1 MGLVVPNAQELLV
14 LQAFLTPALSLR
26 LYGNNKTPA
35 EGDSVSGYTE
45 IVGGGYAAKPLT
57 FGNWGFTGGAPSIA
71 IYNAQQ
77 AWTFTGI
84 INAPGTIYGYYVTKD
99 SDGSL
104 MWAER
109 FPTGVVPFGPINGS
123 IIRVLPRF
131 TAESQ
136 F

>member
-1 MGLVVPNAQELLV
+1 MGLVVPNAQELLI
-14 LQAFLTPALSLR
+14 LQAYLTPALTLR
-26 LYGNNKTPA
+26 LYGNNRTPA
-35 EGDSVSGYTE
+35 ATDTVAGYTE
-45 IVGGGYAAKPLT
+45 IVGGGYAAKALT
-57 FGNWGFTGGAPSIA
+57 FANWNFTAGAPSIA
-71 IYNAQQ
+71 IYNTQQ
-77 AWTFTGI
+77 TWTFTGI
-84 INAPGTIYGYYVTKD
+84 INAPGTVYGYYVTKD

-109 FPTGVVPFGPINGS
+109 FASGVVPFGPINGS